1 MGRYSLG
8 GGGRFA
14 AYVASHGGGAKGRKA
29 AIEHCH
35 ATYGKAACDAMH
47 KHGTKAAPQAR
58 AAHRKIMA
66 RRSGK

>member
-1 MGRYSLG
+1 MGRFSLG

-14 AYVASHGGGAKGRKA
+14 AYAASHGGGEKGRKA

-58 AAHRKIMA
+58 RAAKRMA
-66 RRSGK
+66 ANK